1 MPTIKILNREY
12 QIACGEG
19 EEKKLI
25 ELASKLDKRLQ
36 DNARIFRGA
45 NEAMLM
51 VLTALTLED
60 SLQDFKQQNK
70 PTNSADSSA
79 LDKDINSIT
88 NRIDSLAKKLQL
100 I

>member
-1 MPTIKILNREY
+1 MPIIKILNRDY

-19 EEKKLI
+19 EEKKLL

-36 DNARIFRGA
+36 DNARIFKGA

-60 SLQDFKQQNK
+60 SLQDFLQQNPSTK
-70 PTNSADSSA
+70 SVDLSI
-79 LDKDINSIT
+79 DKDIDLIAD
-88 NRIDSLAKKLQL
+88 RIDILAKKL
-100 I
+100 